1 MKNSAAKIPNTL
13 MAARIVLTALLTAVL
28 TTACSGDKA
37 ADEKREQAREHYR
50 NTNSII
56 PASEDII
63 SFPAAPASG
72 NVRALPNPDRNE
84 DRNAYFG
91 DLHVHTEFSFDASA
105 FGTTATP
112 ADAYRYAQ
120 GEAIRHPSGF
130 DVQLAQPLDF
140 YAVTDHA
147 IFLGLINEAADT
159 TSPVSKYDF
168 AEPYHNINE
177 SVDGGLLDLASRSK
191 VFYGFISDVVAA
203 LLDGTID
210 NDFVTRI
217 TQSAWAE
224 TIEAANAAYKP
235 GSFTTFAA
243 YEYTSSGLHRNVVFR
258 GTERLPAVP
267 FSRFNSIN
275 PEGLWNWMDAMRE
288 QGVEGL
294 AIPHNSNG
302 SNGAMFMFT
311 DWAGNAIDQE
321 YAELRLRNEPLVEI
335 TQVKGTSDTH
345 PALSPNDEWADFE
358 IFPMQTSTKI
368 LSDPHG
374 SYVRNAWQRGLAM
387 EAGNG
392 ANPYKFGVVGASD
405 THTGAASLEED
416 NYFGKIGAFD
426 SSAEKRGSIPASF
439 LYGAML
445 KIGAPEMAEEVDG
458 KTYIDFSGYKYWG
471 ASGIAGVWAEKN
483 TREAIYDALRRKETF
498 GTSGTRIKVRFF
510 AGYGLEDA
518 DINSLDF
525 IRNAY
530 QSGTTMGGTLAVDD
544 DKRPTF
550 FTWAMADPNTAQLQR
565 VQIIKGWLEN
575 GEHQEQVFDVAC
587 SDGLTVNP
595 ETHRCPDNGARVNL
609 EDCSRTANVGAGE
622 LKTLWQ
628 DPDFTPG
635 QEAFYYVR
643 VLENPVCRWST
654 WDAIRAGEE
663 PRSDLQ
669 ATIQE
674 RAWSSP
680 IWYSARQ
687 NSNLPDRELE
697 LH

>member
-1 MKNSAAKIPNTL
+1 MIFRTAMTFRTAIAAAI
-13 MAARIVLTALLTAVL
+13 ALTA
-28 TTACSGDKA
+28 ACSGDQ
-37 ADEKREQAREHYR
+37 ADADRIAKAREYYQ
-50 NTNSII
+50 NTNTII
-56 PASEDII
+56 PASEEII
-63 SFPAAPASG
+63 TFPAVPASEQS
-72 NVRALPNPDRNE
+72 RPLPNA

-120 GEAIRHPSGF
+120 GEPLKHPSGF
-130 DVQLAQPLDF
+130 EVQLAQPLDF
-140 YAVTDHA
+140 YGVTDHA

-159 TSPVSKYDF
+159 SSPVSKYEF
-168 AEPYHNINE
+168 AKPYHNIND
-177 SVDGGLLDLASRSK
+177 SVAGHLLDLASRSK
-191 VFYGFISDVVAA
+191 VFYGFVGEVVAS

-210 NDFVTRI
+210 NEFVNNITR
-217 TQSAWAE
+217 SAWTE
-224 TIEAANAAYKP
+224 TVEAADAAYKP
-235 GSFTTFAA
+235 GTFTTFAA
-243 YEYTSSGLHRNVVFR
+243 YEFTSSGLHRNVVFR

-275 PEGLWNWMDAMRE
+275 PEGLWGWMDTMRDKGIE
-288 QGVEGL
+288 SL

-302 SNGAMFMFT
+302 SNGAMFPLT

-321 YAELRLRNEPLVEI
+321 YADVRSRNEPLAEI

-345 PALSPNDEWADFE
+345 PALSPNDEWANFE
-358 IFPMQTSTKI
+358 IFPMQTSTRI
-368 LSDPHG
+368 LSDPPG
-374 SYVRNAWQRGLAM
+374 SYVRNAWQRGLSM
-387 EAGNG
+387 EAGDGGN
-392 ANPYKFGVVGASD
+392 NPYKFGVIGSSD

-439 LYGAML
+439 LYGAMI
-445 KIGAPEMAEEVDG
+445 KIGAPEMSEEVDG
-458 KTYIDFSGYKYWG
+458 ETYLDFSGYKYWG
-471 ASGIAGVWAEKN
+471 ASGIAGVWAEEN

-498 GTSGTRIKVRFF
+498 ATSGTRIKVRFF
-510 AGYGLEDA
+510 ASYELTGAEL
-518 DINSLDF
+518 NSSELVK
-525 IRNAY
+525 NAY
-530 QSGTTMGGTLAVDD
+530 QSGTTMGGTLQASGQ
-544 DKRPTF
+544 RQPTF

-575 GEHQEQVFDVAC
+575 GEHQEQVYDVAC
-587 SDGLTVNP
+587 SDGLSVDPRN
-595 ETHRCPDNGARVNL
+595 HRCPDNGATVNL
-609 EDCSRTANVGAGE
+609 DDCSRTASVGAGE

-628 DPDFTPG
+628 DPNFTAG

-654 WDAIRAGEE
+654 WDAIRAGEA

-680 IWYSARQ
+680 IWYSASSKSD
-687 NSNLPDRELE
+687 NKNNTM
-697 LH
+697 